1 MQLSVGIV
9 GLPNVGKSTLFTAL
23 TKNQVDAANYPF
35 CTIDPNIG
43 IVTVPDNRLSKLNE
57 IYQAEKV
64 VPTVVEFFDI
74 AGLVSGAH
82 KGEGLG
88 NTFLSHI
95 REVDAIC
102 QVVRD
107 FADPDVTHV
116 SGTINPQS
124 DIETINTEL
133 LYADL
138 ATVDRRINDIE
149 AKAKSGNKELQEQLV
164 VYRKIRALLDK
175 GTILSNASLSEEEQV
190 LIYDLH
196 LLTMKPVLY
205 VLNVDEA
212 NADQDKEGFIAIS
225 AKIEAELASMGTREA
240 QEYLQSIGLEKTGL
254 DRLIEVAYS
263 ALGLITFFTAGPKEV
278 HAWAVERGS
287 TAPQAGAKV
296 HTDFEEKFI
305 RAEIAS
311 WQDIVKYEGEA
322 GAKAKGKVRIE
333 GKEYIVQDGDVVY
346 FRI

>member
-1 MQLSVGIV
+1 MKLSVGIV

-43 IVTVPDNRLSKLNE
+43 IVPVPDERLLKLNE

-64 VPTVVEFFDI
+64 VPTVVEFVDI

-116 SGTINPQS
+116 SGAINPQS

-133 LYADL
+133 IYADL
-138 ATVDRRINDIE
+138 GTVDGRIGDIE
-149 AKAKSGNKELQEQLV
+149 AKAKSGDKELQEQLM
-164 VYRKIRALLDK
+164 VYQKIRGLLDK
-175 GTILSNASLSEEEQV
+175 GTILSSVKLSEEEQT

-196 LLTMKPVLY
+196 LLTMKPMLY
-205 VLNVDEA
+205 VLNVDESRA
-212 NADQDKEGFIAIS
+212 AQQKEGFIAIS
-225 AKIEAELASMGTREA
+225 AKVEAELTSMRQQEA
-240 QEYLQSIGLEKTGL
+240 KEYLESIGLKKTGL
-254 DRLIEVAYS
+254 DRLIEAAYS
-263 ALGLITFFTAGPKEV
+263 ALGLITFFTAGPTEV
-278 HAWAVERGS
+278 HAWTVERGS
-287 TAPQAGAKV
+287 TAPQAAGRI
-296 HTDFEEKFI
+296 HTDFQEQFI
-305 RAEIAS
+305 RAEIS
-311 WQDIVKYEGEA
+311 NWQDIVRYDGEA

>member
-43 IVTVPDNRLSKLNE
+43 IVPVPDERLSKLNE
-57 IYQAEKV
+57 IYQAEKI
-64 VPTVVEFFDI
+64 VPTVVEFVDI
-74 AGLVSGAH
+74 AGLVSGAN

-107 FADPDVTHV
+107 FADPNVTHV
-116 SGTINPQS
+116 SGAINPQS

-138 ATVDRRINDIE
+138 ATVDGRIGDIE
-149 AKAKSGNKELQEQLV
+149 AKAKSGDKELQEQLM
-164 VYRKIRALLDK
+164 VYQKIKALLDK
-175 GTILSNASLSEEEQV
+175 GTVLSNASLSEEEQA

-196 LLTMKPVLY
+196 LLTMKPMLY

-212 NADQDKEGFIAIS
+212 DASQQKEGFIAIS
-225 AKIEAELASMGTREA
+225 AKVEAELASMSKHEA
-240 QEYLQSIGLEKTGL
+240 QEYLQAIGLEKIGL
-254 DRLIEVAYS
+254 DRLIEAAYS
-263 ALGLITFFTAGPKEV
+263 TLGLITFFTAGPKEV

-296 HTDFEEKFI
+296 HTDFEEQFI

-333 GKEYIVQDGDVVY
+333 GKEYVVQDGDVIY